1 MQVWEKDCDKERP
14 VGNKQEEAKGKNWTG
29 TGSRISRGRTGKNGA

>member
-1 MQVWEKDCDKERP
+1 MQVWEEDCDKERP